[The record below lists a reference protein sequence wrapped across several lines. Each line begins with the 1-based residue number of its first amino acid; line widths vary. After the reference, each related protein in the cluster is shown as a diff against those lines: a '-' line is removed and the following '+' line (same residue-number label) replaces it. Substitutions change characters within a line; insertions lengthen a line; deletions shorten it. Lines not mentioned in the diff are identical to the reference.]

1 MRHDIF
7 PHEGGYLKRL
17 MKENLMVE
25 LINGQGSPMF
35 KVGDRVVVNPDC
47 SKLTAII
54 GKFGTKRGRVVE
66 CSCGHYTMEMG
77 DAPSPRNRQWVLKQG
92 VAEYVFTR
100 DHSKKGHITY
110 KFT

>member
-1 MRHDIF
+1 ML
-7 PHEGGYLKRL
+7 PHEGFDALRRRI
-17 MKENLMVE
+17 KEQVMVE

-47 SKLTAII
+47 RKLPAIVRT
-54 GKFGTKRGRVVE
+54 FGTKRGRVVE
-66 CSCGHYTMEMG
+66 CSCGHYTIAMG
-77 DAPSPRNRQWVLKQG
+77 DAPSPRNRRWVLKQG

>member
-1 MRHDIF
+1 ML
-7 PHEGGYLKRL
+7 PHEEFEALKRRI
-17 MKENLMVE
+17 KEQVMVE
-25 LINGQGSPMF
+25 LVNGQDCPMF
-35 KVGDRVVVNPDC
+35 KVGDRVVVKPDC
-47 SKLTAII
+47 RKLADIL
-54 GKFGTKRGRVVE
+54 GEFGTTRGRVVE

-77 DAPSPRNRQWVLKQG
+77 DAPSPRNRMWVLKQG